1 MKPSYVPRWPSKPPD
16 DDDDDQQEE
25 PPTRAA

>member
-1 MKPSYVPRWPSKPPD
+1 MKPDYVPRWPSKPPD

-25 PPTRAA
+25 PPTMAA